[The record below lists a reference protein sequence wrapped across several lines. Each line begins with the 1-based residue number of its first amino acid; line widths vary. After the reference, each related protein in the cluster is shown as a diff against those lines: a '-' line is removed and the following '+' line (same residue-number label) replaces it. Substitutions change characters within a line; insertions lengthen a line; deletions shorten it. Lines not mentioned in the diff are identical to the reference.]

1 MSELQESTEDAGP
14 TGIGPD
20 RLKSFTDGVFAIAI
34 TLLVLNI
41 ELDSSQD
48 LGHELVRMWPTL
60 VAYVVTFLIVGVIWM
75 NHHVMFHY
83 IVRVD
88 RPLLILNLLLLM
100 SVSFLCWPTAVLADA
115 MVSGKSQELAAALY
129 GGTLVIGGIFFNAIW
144 FYAAHEHRLLG
155 EHITPEQARRI
166 GRQYMVGPC
175 FYLVATLVGLI
186 SAEASL
192 IIYGLLLAAYMF
204 EARPGPAR
212 SASS

>member
-1 MSELQESTEDAGP
+1 MSELREDTDNAGP

-48 LGHELVRMWPTL
+48 LGPELIRMWPTL
-60 VAYVVTFLIVGVIWM
+60 VAYVVTFLIVGVVWM

-115 MVSGKSQELAAALY
+115 MVSGESQELAAALY
-129 GGTLVIGGIFFNAIW
+129 GGTLVVGGIFFNAIW
-144 FYAAHEHRLLG
+144 FYAAHDHRLLG
-155 EHITPEQARRI
+155 EHITAEQARRI
-166 GRQYMVGPC
+166 GRQYLVGPC

-186 SAEASL
+186 SAGASL

-204 EARPGPAR
+204 EARPGPSRPAP
-212 SASS
+212 